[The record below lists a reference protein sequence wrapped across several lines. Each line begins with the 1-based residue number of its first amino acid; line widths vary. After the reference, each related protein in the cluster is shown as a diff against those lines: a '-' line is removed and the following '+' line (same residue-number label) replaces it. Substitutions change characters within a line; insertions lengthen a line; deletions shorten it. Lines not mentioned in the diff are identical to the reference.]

1 MVLQV
6 FLIFFFKAFLFFV
19 LIYFIFPV
27 PVKVEVHSSSSGAGS
42 EENLSSSDMSERS
55 EEHEN
60 DYEDIYHMTNGN
72 RKKVPRS
79 RSRDSGS
86 HSRSGSI
93 SSTNSGG
100 IIVKLT
106 SQDQPSMT
114 PSTESGVSSA
124 SPSDIGHSEEENE
137 KMKISHRHS
146 LPHQNPFNRQLK
158 RVVSEPNSM
167 CPPPPPPLPPAE
179 PSDSQHSPLSRR
191 SSATAEVLEESTV
204 KPSEWINKTQNEG
217 MS

>member
-1 MVLQV
+1 
-6 FLIFFFKAFLFFV
+6 
-19 LIYFIFPV
+19 
-27 PVKVEVHSSSSGAGS
+27 
-42 EENLSSSDMSERS
+42 MSERS
-55 EEHEN
+55 EEHEH
-60 DYEDIYHMTNGN
+60 DYEDIYHLTNGN
-72 RKKVPRS
+72 RKKAARS

-106 SQDQPSMT
+106 PQDQPSMT

-124 SPSDIGHSEEENE
+124 SPSDLGHSEEENE

-158 RVVSEPNSM
+158 RVVSEPGSM
-167 CPPPPPPLPPAE
+167 CPPPPPPLPPAD
-179 PSDSQHSPLSRR
+179 PVDNGHSPISRR
-191 SSATAEVLEESTV
+191 SSATAEVLEENTV
-204 KPSEWINKTQNEG
+204 RPSEWINKNG
-217 MS
+217 GKKKINCFLGSRVIGK